1 MNREEET
8 MKGSVVGKD
17 NTGKG
22 TVSLESCFLFFFK
35 C

>member
-8 MKGSVVGKD
+8 MKGSMVGKD
-17 NTGKG
+17 NAGKG
-22 TVSLESCFLFFFK
+22 TVSLESCFFFFLK